1 MCRGEM
7 HEVHALLLNVG
18 IIIGESVS
26 AHLPSGYLMSSGLE
40 HLYSFVILGVF
51 STLCWAPNVN
61 SV

>member
-26 AHLPSGYLMSSGLE
+26 AHLPSGYLNEFRFRTFIFICYFGRF
-40 HLYSFVILGVF
+40 LYSLLG
-51 STLCWAPNVN
+51 SKC
-61 SV
+61 